1 MQSSELIEM
10 INKFPATA
18 NLDIRSLTLSELE
31 VIAAVGKVKG
41 VSIVRSTVLVF
52 LGGFSFLYAPIK
64 NNPSLQTSSMVLK
77 TRL

>member
-52 LGGFSFLYAPIK
+52 WAVSVFCTH
-64 NNPSLQTSSMVLK
+64 PSK
-77 TRL
+77 TIHRFRHLPWF